1 MSHPQAF
8 VLLSHE
14 EGFRNN
20 IYLCP
25 EGYPTTGFGR
35 RVRILDYETG
45 EEIPFP
51 FTRAVEADSLA
62 SKVGARHDW
71 LASAFPSWYPALSPQ
86 RQAVLIS
93 LAYQVGNS
101 GLLKFKRMLSALAKG
116 DFEVAA
122 LQYLDSSAAR
132 QCPSRFRRGARIL
145 RDNLEVVYAIRPLS
159 PQE

>member
-1 MSHPQAF
+1 MSHPEAF
-8 VLLSHE
+8 QLLSFE

-25 EGYPTTGFGR
+25 AGYPTTGFGR

-45 EEIPFP
+45 LEVPFP
-51 FTRAVEADSLA
+51 ITRATEATSLA
-62 SKVGARHDW
+62 SKAGDRHDW
-71 LASAFPSWYPALSPQ
+71 LSLRFPSWYPHLSPQ

-93 LAYQVGNS
+93 LAYQVGNE
-101 GLLKFKRMLSALAKG
+101 GLLKFKRMLSALSKF
-116 DFEVAA
+116 DLEVAA
-122 LQYLDSSAAR
+122 LQYLDSDAAR
-132 QCPSRFRRGARIL
+132 QCPLRFRRGARIL